1 MPFVDY
7 DGADGPY
14 ETVRFCGLKAADFAI
29 VDPSRQVLYL
39 LEVKSA
45 EWFLIDKASDWDAK
59 VCDLFRCFIDSL
71 GICARLTDSQW
82 QDVRDAARTYQVQLV
97 LFAGDHPGDPEA
109 PMIFAETIRRYLRKK
124 LRALDIEPF
133 VLVETLP
140 HQTRELFEARIEDDQ
155 RAP

>member
-1 MPFVDY
+1 MTNTPWSDWVSESPFELRFRLPFVDY

-71 GICARLTDSQW
+71 GICARWISNPSSWWRRCHIKRVNSLRRVSKTISAL
-82 QDVRDAARTYQVQLV
+82 RDARS
-97 LFAGDHPGDPEA
+97 
-109 PMIFAETIRRYLRKK
+109 
-124 LRALDIEPF
+124 
-133 VLVETLP
+133 
-140 HQTRELFEARIEDDQ
+140 
-155 RAP
+155 